1 MLDEF
6 REQASAAPFF
16 EDEEEKPI
24 PAVRPRYFL
33 GMTPVQRFVI
43 AILLLL
49 IICLLGVFALV
60 VTGRVV
66 LPF

>member
-6 REQASAAPFF
+6 REQAGAAPFF
-16 EDEEEKPI
+16 EDEEGKPATR
-24 PAVRPRYFL
+24 PQPRYFL

-43 AILLLL
+43 AFMLLL
-49 IICLLGVFALV
+49 IVGLLGVFGLV
-60 VTGRVV
+60 VAGSVV